1 MKRFVRGALALL
13 GLAGLASTQ
22 DRKIELFVQNTKHGV
37 EMRAPVTAG
46 KDQMWS
52 AELDPKGPF
61 FKDTAVKVSHRVD
74 SFSVEVAIDRLED
87 PLKQKWPDK
96 ITDLAKTYLE
106 NYVKPKD
113 DGSAGNWKECKVV
126 SEDPKAK
133 IQNLSG
139 RGCSHH
145 ITLVDQK
152 DGKRD
157 IIQYFVISSE
167 VLYTVTITFDEEGY
181 KKYFAKEGQLIL
193 GNIRRCKMDKKKN

>member
-13 GLAGLASTQ
+13 GLAGLASAQ
-22 DRKIELFVQNTKHGV
+22 DKKVVELFVQNTKEGV

-46 KDQMWS
+46 KDQMWV
-52 AELDPKGPF
+52 AELNKGKF
-61 FKDTAVKVSHRVD
+61 YSDAAACVSHRVD
-74 SFSVEVAIDRLED
+74 NFAVEVHASRLEN
-87 PLKQKWPDK
+87 PMREKWPDK
-96 ITDLAKTYLE
+96 ITEIAKGRRE
-106 NYVKPKD
+106 SFVKPKD
-113 DGSAGNWKECKVV
+113 DGSAGSWKECNLK

-157 IIQYFVISSE
+157 LIQYFVISSE
-167 VLYTVTITFDEEGY
+167 VLYMVTITFDEEGY
-181 KKYFAKEGQLIL
+181 KKYFAREGQFIL
-193 GNIRRCKMDKKKN
+193 NNIKRCKMDKKKN

>member
-13 GLAGLASTQ
+13 GIAGLASAQ
-22 DRKIELFVQNTKHGV
+22 DRKVELFVQNTKHGV

-61 FKDTAVKVSHRVD
+61 FKDTAAKVSHRVD
-74 SFSVEVAIDRLED
+74 NFSVEVAIDRLED
-87 PLKQKWPDK
+87 PLRQKWPDK
-96 ITDLAKTYLE
+96 ITDLAKTYRE

-113 DGSAGNWKECKVV
+113 DGSAGNWKECKVK

-133 IQNLSG
+133 LQNLSG
-139 RGCSHH
+139 RGCMHH

-152 DGKRD
+152 DGKHD
-157 IIQYFVISSE
+157 IIQYFVIASE
-167 VLYTVTITFDEEGY
+167 VLYMVTVTFDEEGY
-181 KKYFAKEGQLIL
+181 KKYFAKEGQFIL
-193 GNIRRCKMDKKKN
+193 GNIRRCKQDKKKN